1 MPRGG
6 VLPGGLRPGEG
17 RQPFCPSEAC
27 STTNAARDE
36 YGGVLLGGVLLER
49 AGALEDSQDEYS
61 WDEYRSEAYWLGG
74 MVSRRH
80 ALWAAWSLGGVLR
93 GPTHSLGGVL
103 PGRALPGGVLPGRV
117 LPG

>member
-74 MVSRRH
+74 MLLERH
-80 ALWAAWSLGGVLR
+80 A
-93 GPTHSLGGVL
+93 
-103 PGRALPGGVLPGRV
+103 PGRHVPRPACCLRRRTAWEEYS
-117 LPG
+117 